1 MRNNCPFDAAQ
12 RADLDRRAQ
21 DIADKVREA
30 LYPRLTFTPEER
42 QMLAY
47 FRSLDASG
55 RQCALMQL
63 KAQAAK
69 QAKPAPT
76 LRIVKGGV
84 C

>member
-42 QMLAY
+42 QMLEY
-47 FRSLDASG
+47 FRSLDASS

>member
-1 MRNNCPFDAAQ
+1 MRNNYPFNA
-12 RADLDRRAQ
+12 ADLDRRAQ
-21 DIADKVREA
+21 DIADKVKEA
-30 LYPRLTFTPEER
+30 LYPRLTVTPEER
-42 QMLAY
+42 QALAY

-63 KAQAAK
+63 KTQAAR
-69 QAKPAPT
+69 QAKPAPA

>member
-1 MRNNCPFDAAQ
+1 MMNNSPFSAAQ
-12 RADLDRRAQ
+12 LADLDRRA
-21 DIADKVREA
+21 DSIAQKIKEA
-30 LYPRLTFTPEER
+30 LQDRLTFTPEER

>member
-42 QMLAY
+42 QILAY